1 MDILSEVL
9 GETPEAVDVP
19 VVQVPEA
26 DVVESGGPAR
36 GADGKFVAKE
46 PEPAPAEAVAASAPA
61 AAPAVQ
67 ASAPAVVADPTTPP
81 PGFVP
86 LSALQGIRDETKEL
100 KEQLRRLTQPQPA
113 PQPAFE
119 PTPPPSVFEDEG
131 AFQAYQAQQLQST
144 ALNIRLDL
152 SEDMAR
158 GKHGDDK
165 VNAVQQWFAEKAQ
178 QSPTF
183 RQEVLAQ
190 RNPYEYAIALQE
202 RETALATIN
211 TDDFAAFQAWKA
223 AQSGQA
229 PAIPP
234 ASAQAAAPPVKA
246 PTPSLAS
253 ASSAGG
259 FQHVPTGPGQA
270 FDALF
275 KGT

>member
-9 GETPEAVDVP
+9 GETPEAVDAP
-19 VVQVPEA
+19 VVQAPEPEA
-26 DVVESGGPAR
+26 NESGGPAR

-119 PTPPPSVFEDEG
+119 PTPPPSVFEDEA

-229 PAIPP
+229 PAIQP